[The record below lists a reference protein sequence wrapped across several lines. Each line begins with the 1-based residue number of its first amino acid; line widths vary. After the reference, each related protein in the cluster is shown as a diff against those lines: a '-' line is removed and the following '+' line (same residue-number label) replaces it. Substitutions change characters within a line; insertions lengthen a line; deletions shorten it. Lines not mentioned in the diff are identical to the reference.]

1 MNVRVRHETG
11 ASGDPSV
18 VRAAA
23 ARLRVPPR
31 ELADLVRSAQHD
43 WIVVSGKM
51 ASGKDTVAAELNTE
65 LYADQAVLLR
75 YGDLM
80 RQELDEA
87 LAAWSRDPDM
97 PTLQA
102 VALVRSILG
111 LTPEQAT
118 LIVDALESDMRS
130 SRGTLTAHDRT
141 NGIRFALQSLG
152 GSWRTGP
159 DQDYWARSACLAA
172 LRAAQTSPVI
182 LTGGRFTPD
191 VEIPRMLG
199 ATVIRLDVS
208 VEVQRTRLAERD
220 GLSPDEETLRHPGE
234 VLLDDWEGF
243 TARLD
248 ADRPLSDVVA
258 DAGAVVRATRRAASR
273 RVNPPSVAR

>member
-1 MNVRVRHETG
+1 MGTD
-11 ASGDPSV
+11 ASV

-23 ARLRVPPR
+23 ARLRVTPR
-31 ELADLVRSAQHD
+31 ELASLVRSAQHD

-51 ASGKDTVAAELNTE
+51 ASGKDTVAAELNAA
-65 LYADQAVLLR
+65 LYAGGAVLLR

-87 LAAWSRDPDM
+87 LTAWSQDPDM
-97 PTLQA
+97 PALQA
-102 VALVRSILG
+102 AELVRSTLD

-118 LIVDALESDMRS
+118 QVVAALESDMRS

-152 GSWRTGP
+152 GAWRTGP
-159 DQDYWARSACLAA
+159 DQDYWARSACLAS
-172 LRAAQTSPVI
+172 LRAAQTAPVI
-182 LTGGRFTPD
+182 LTGGRFAPD

-199 ATVIRLDVS
+199 AIVIRLDVS
-208 VEVQRTRLAERD
+208 VEVQRARLAERD
-220 GLSPDEETLRHPGE
+220 GLSPDEATLRHPGE
-234 VLLDDWEGF
+234 VLLDDWQGF

-248 ADRPLSDVVA
+248 ADRPLSDVVH
-258 DAGAVVRATRRAASR
+258 DAGAVVRDAHQAASR
-273 RVNPPSVAR
+273 RVDPPSVSH